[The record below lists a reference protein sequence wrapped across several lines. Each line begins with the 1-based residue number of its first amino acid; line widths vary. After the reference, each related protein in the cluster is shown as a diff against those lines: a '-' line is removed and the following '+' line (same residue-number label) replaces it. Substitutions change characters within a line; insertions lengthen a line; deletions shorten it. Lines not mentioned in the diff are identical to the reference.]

1 MASKEAWIEVSRSS
15 DDASGAESAAAAAHG
30 AADGATMKRMRYE
43 ARTAAG
49 ALNSH
54 AAMCLV
60 S

>member
-1 MASKEAWIEVSRSS
+1 MMRLEPRARRR
-15 DDASGAESAAAAAHG
+15 HTRR